1 MDTGKVTITQQR
13 RSALDYL
20 ENQVDIWNATAKYK
34 KDVITTWRKRITIFM
49 LIGAALGLASQ
60 QVGQITI
67 EGSSILGHIVPKG
80 ETVLGQFE
88 ILGFEIQHMLAAL
101 SAIAIALAT
110 FAGSKILSNDLEKA
124 QLKARA
130 AAEAL
135 KVQAFLYSMKA
146 PPYSGKSAEKN
157 LFKRI
162 EIILQEVASLTP
174 ELSTI
179 TESKKSKFALFLS
192 KIYLGKNAASAE
204 TRWIQRFKEDM
215 SFEDYVQ
222 ERVNGQIHGYY
233 RVKAAQFQ
241 RTINNANAATMVFGF
256 LGIAIGTIG
265 ATTNPGL
272 SMWIGL
278 LSTGTASIAS
288 YIHAGKYEYLLMSYV
303 STASQLELLSARFQS
318 MTEPSERTRQRFV
331 SETETIFAAE
341 HNSWISEIAGTAEE
355 DEPTLIIPGLTEI
368 KPENESD
375 QDSSRDEFSGRNPE
389 TSQDQ
394 AS

>member
-1 MDTGKVTITQQR
+1 MKTEKDTLSQHR

-20 ENQVDIWNATAKYK
+20 EDQIDIWNQTAKYK
-34 KDVITTWRKRITIFM
+34 KEVITTWRKRITVFM

-60 QVGQITI
+60 QVGQITLQGNGI
-67 EGSSILGHIVPKG
+67 LAHVIPEGESI
-80 ETVLGQFE
+80 LGQFE
-88 ILGFEIQHMLAAL
+88 LLGFEIQHILAAL
-101 SAIAIALAT
+101 SAISVALAT

-146 PPYSGKSAEKN
+146 PPYSGQSAEKN

-162 EIILQEVASLTP
+162 EIILKEVASITP

-179 TESKKSKFALFLS
+179 TDSKKSKLA
-192 KIYLGKNAASAE
+192 KIIRRIYLGKNAVASE
-204 TRWIQRFKEDM
+204 DRWIQRFKEDM
-215 SFEDYVQ
+215 TFDEYVE

-241 RTINNANAATMVFGF
+241 RTINTANAATLVFGF

-278 LSTGTASIAS
+278 LSTASASIAS

-318 MTEPSERTRQRFV
+318 MTAPSERTRQRFV

-341 HNSWISEIAGTAEE
+341 HNSWISEIAGTNEE
-355 DEPTLIIPGLTEI
+355 DEPTLIVPGLTEI
-368 KPENESD
+368 KHDNELN
-375 QDSSRDEFSGRNPE
+375 QDTADSEKNNPDSE
-389 TSQDQ
+389 PSKDQ